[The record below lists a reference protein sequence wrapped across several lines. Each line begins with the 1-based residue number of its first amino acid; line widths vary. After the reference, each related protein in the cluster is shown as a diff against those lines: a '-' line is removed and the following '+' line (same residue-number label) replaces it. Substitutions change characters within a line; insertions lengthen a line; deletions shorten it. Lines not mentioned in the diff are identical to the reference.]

1 MVIVTNVLSPFH
13 AEGFSLSF
21 RQTML
26 FALTMFHTLITGE
39 IIFAHKFKLFFS
51 SFPKFYHVH
60 ITYIYYLQHLTT
72 DVNCQ
77 AMCLLKPLLYLSG
90 MELNSPPPAFKTN
103 VLQLSYC
110 TTLSLIHSLLVFG
123 KQTLLLLFWRVICD
137 PHSNLFLS
145 LCYLHYSIYHLR
157 KIKVSNLNAH
167 LQYNPLTAVFLK
179 EHLASVHIGRFS
191 MFDWQAN
198 ICSKIRKKH
207 DVANYIPNQ
216 LWMNDFYLYKRYPCW
231 EM

>member
-103 VLQLSYC
+103 VQQLSYC

-123 KQTLLLLFWRVICD
+123 K
-137 PHSNLFLS
+137 
-145 LCYLHYSIYHLR
+145 
-157 KIKVSNLNAH
+157 
-167 LQYNPLTAVFLK
+167 
-179 EHLASVHIGRFS
+179 
-191 MFDWQAN
+191 
-198 ICSKIRKKH
+198 
-207 DVANYIPNQ
+207 
-216 LWMNDFYLYKRYPCW
+216 
-231 EM
+231 